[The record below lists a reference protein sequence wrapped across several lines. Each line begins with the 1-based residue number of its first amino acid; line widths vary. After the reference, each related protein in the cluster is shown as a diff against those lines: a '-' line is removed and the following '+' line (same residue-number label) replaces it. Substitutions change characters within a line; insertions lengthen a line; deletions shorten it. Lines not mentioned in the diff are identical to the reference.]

1 MIRTLS
7 TLLLLAAP
15 LANAYPSS
23 LACDFACMAGL
34 KPGAACGYMGIPTFA
49 AAPTGDNCTI
59 STDIPAGGYT
69 KGQAYT
75 VTFTSTT
82 ALARK
87 VACNVGAFA
96 GGGGVEDSTS
106 KATKWTREWAAS
118 STDTGD
124 VTFHALCGAGATQV
138 MYVAD
143 SVTHSPVG
151 AACVAGSTWSAA
163 GTGPCAVCAADGM
176 CTAGVKSA
184 CIATADTVCEVP
196 AAKTDAAVNVQTTT
210 AAVAV
215 SLVAAVLSFFM

>member
-1 MIRTLS
+1 MIHTLS
-7 TLLLLAAP
+7 TVLLLAVP

-23 LACDFACMAGL
+23 LTCDFACMAGL

-59 STDIPAGGYT
+59 ATDIPAGGYT
-69 KGQAYT
+69 QGQAYN
-75 VTFTSTT
+75 VTFTTTT
-82 ALARK
+82 ALAYK

-96 GGGGVEDSTS
+96 GGGDSTS
-106 KATKWTREWAAS
+106 KATKWIREWTAS

-163 GTGPCAVCAADGM
+163 GTVPCAVCAADGT
-176 CTAGVKSA
+176 CTAGVKTA

-196 AAKTDAAVNVQTTT
+196 ATKTDAAVHVETTT